1 MLWIKIKMDLLA
13 NVSGLID
20 NLVIKV
26 DSKVNVINNYF

>member
-1 MLWIKIKMDLLA
+1 MDLLA

-20 NLVIKV
+20 NLVVKV

>member
-1 MLWIKIKMDLLA
+1 MDLLA